1 LEDFPGGSVVKNLP
15 STWQARPVDLGKR
28 KKGLQMPTLPAALL
42 CRTFG
47 NKRSKHV
54 RGAGGPEPVVP
65 GKLWGQK
72 STLVGWLFGA

>member
-1 LEDFPGGSVVKNLP
+1 MEDLPGGSVVKNLP
-15 STWQARPVDLGKR
+15 STRQARPVDLGKR
-28 KKGLQMPTLPAALL
+28 KKGLQISTLHAVLL

-47 NKRSKHV
+47 DKERDL